1 MCYNF
6 YKYIY
11 LRGVF
16 VKDSKIFRN
25 RIIALFDLLG
35 AVLIY
40 LFSIIF
46 NLGLRQGTVNVV
58 HYGGI
63 AIATMLLLYGSFY
76 VAGVYRILWPFAGTK
91 DYVRITASAVVGSA
105 LAMLATIM
113 FRYIFP
119 DQFTSNIRNSLR
131 IAFMTTAM
139 ASVYSIFI
147 RMFIRVLCKLPAHTE
162 PSGDTDEENLKKV
175 LIVGAGAAA
184 TMLIKD
190 LPVNANLN
198 FKIVGLVDDNPA
210 KRGNT
215 LCGYPILG
223 DRNDIP
229 KLCKAHNIDQIFLAL
244 PSASATDK
252 NEIIEIC
259 SKTKVKLKTV
269 PAIDQM
275 ISSAGKKS
283 MIRNVQIEDLLDRNP
298 IVLDNKEISG
308 YIEGKVV
315 MVTGG
320 GGSIGS
326 ELCRQIMKY
335 NPKNLVVVDIYENN
349 AYDLQMELNRHYP
362 DNPPTVLIASIRDK
376 ERLED
381 IFKEYKPYIVFH
393 AAAHKHVPLMEH
405 SPCEAIKNNVFGTLN
420 VTMCADKYKVKRFV
434 MISTDKAVNPT
445 NIMGATKRMCEMI
458 VQSMQKISETEFV
471 AVRFGNVLGSN
482 GSVIPLFKKQIEEG
496 GPVTVTHKDIT
507 RFFMTI
513 PEAAQLVLQAASYAK
528 GGEIFVLD
536 MGKPVRIY
544 DLAKNIIRLSGYT
557 PGVDIKIEVT
567 GLRPGEKLYEE
578 LLMNEEGL
586 KKTRHE
592 KIFIGSPSDITME
605 ELKPSL
611 DLLHEAAESNDAD
624 KIKDIVEKVVPTY
637 IKNPEVVNKP
647 REQEA
652 ALKA

>member
-1 MCYNF
+1 
-6 YKYIY
+6 
-11 LRGVF
+11 
-16 VKDSKIFRN
+16 VKDSKFFRN
-25 RIIALFDLLG
+25 RIIFLFDILG
-35 AVLIY
+35 TVLIFFASV
-40 LFSIIF
+40 LFVMGFKEATI
-46 NLGLRQGTVNVV
+46 NVMNFS
-58 HYGGI
+58 GI
-63 AIATMLLLYGSFY
+63 ALCVMGSVCIAYLLNGI
-76 VAGVYRILWPFAGTK
+76 YRILWAFAGSK
-91 DYVRITASAVVGSA
+91 DYIKLCMSAVIATGTSILLTVA
-105 LAMLATIM
+105 L
-113 FRYIFP
+113 RYIFP
-119 DQFTSNIRNSLR
+119 EKYVGYIRESLK
-131 IAFMTTAM
+131 ICALTAS
-139 ASVYSIFI
+139 ATCVYSIFI
-147 RMFIRVLCKLPAHTE
+147 RMFIRVLCKIPAQK
-162 PSGDTDEENLKKV
+162 TDVEETDLENSQKV

-184 TMLIKD
+184 AMLIKD
-190 LPVNANLN
+190 LPVNVNLN
-198 FKIVGLVDDNPA
+198 FKIVGLVDDNPS

-223 DRNDIP
+223 DRNSIP
-229 KLCKAHNIDQIFLAL
+229 SLCKKHEIDQLFIAI
-244 PSASATDK
+244 PSASSADK

-259 SKTKVKLKTV
+259 SKTKAKIKIV
-269 PAIDQM
+269 PAIDQA
-275 ISSAGKKS
+275 ISTPGQKKS
-283 MIRNVQIEDLLDRNP
+283 MYRDVRIEDLLDRSP

-308 YIEGKVV
+308 YIENKVV

-335 NPKNLVVVDIYENN
+335 NPETLVVVDIYENN

-362 DNPPTVLIASIRDK
+362 DNPPVVLIASIRDK
-376 ERLED
+376 ERLET
-381 IFKEYKPYIVFH
+381 IFEEYRPYIVFH
-393 AAAHKHVPLMEH
+393 AAAHKHVPLMEM
-405 SPCEAIKNNVFGTLN
+405 SPTEAIKNNVFGTFN
-420 VTMCADKYKVKRFV
+420 VSMCADKYGVKRFV

-458 VQSMQKISETEFV
+458 VQSMQKISDTEFV

-544 DLAKNIIRLSGYT
+544 DLAKNMIRLSGYT

-578 LLMNEEGL
+578 LLMSEEGL
-586 KKTRHE
+586 TKTRHE
-592 KIFIGSPSDITME
+592 KIFIGAPSDITME

-611 DLLHEAAESNDAD
+611 ELLRVAAESNNTEQ
-624 KIKDIVEKVVPTY
+624 IKDIVEKVVPTY
-637 IKNPEVVNKP
+637 IKNPDVVNKQK
-647 REQEA
+647 ETSNC
-652 ALKA
+652 